1 MTKKEFVEKIYSN
14 STEDFKSKAH
24 AEKVLTVIF
33 ETIKEGL
40 SNGGEISIPSFGK
53 FEVAERAQ
61 RTGRNPQTG
70 EEIIIPAT
78 KVAKFKPGKE
88 LKEAVK

>member
-33 ETIKEGL
+33 ETIKDK
-40 SNGGEISIPSFGK
+40 NRVIN
-53 FEVAERAQ
+53 VR
-61 RTGRNPQTG
+61 RTTWVNRVR
-70 EEIIIPAT
+70 I
-78 KVAKFKPGKE
+78 
-88 LKEAVK
+88 